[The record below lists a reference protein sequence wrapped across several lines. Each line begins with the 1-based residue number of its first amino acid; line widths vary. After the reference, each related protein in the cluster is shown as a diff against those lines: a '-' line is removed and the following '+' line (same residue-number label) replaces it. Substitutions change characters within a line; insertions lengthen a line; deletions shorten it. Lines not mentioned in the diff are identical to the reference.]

1 MDPSAPPP
9 KPLPSYL
16 SVNSSSSPL
25 RNQMA
30 QEARDKKER
39 EKLYAAIESSS
50 TVGRQLVD
58 LDSPSNNNYFAAKKS
73 PTGNTTNMNGQK
85 EAKKARG
92 SIDEAHA
99 RDSRDEAVI
108 HTPSISRPES
118 PFTQHPTID
127 FDGLSWPSMFY
138 SRFLL

>member
-1 MDPSAPPP
+1 
-9 KPLPSYL
+9 
-16 SVNSSSSPL
+16 
-25 RNQMA
+25 MA
-30 QEARDKKER
+30 QEARDKRER

-58 LDSPSNNNYFAAKKS
+58 LDGPDNNYFTKKTS
-73 PTGNTTNMNGQK
+73 PTGNKSELNGHK
-85 EAKKARG
+85 ESKKVRG

-99 RDSRDEAVI
+99 RDSRDEAMI

-127 FDGLSWPSMFY
+127 FDGLSWPSM
-138 SRFLL
+138 SDLK